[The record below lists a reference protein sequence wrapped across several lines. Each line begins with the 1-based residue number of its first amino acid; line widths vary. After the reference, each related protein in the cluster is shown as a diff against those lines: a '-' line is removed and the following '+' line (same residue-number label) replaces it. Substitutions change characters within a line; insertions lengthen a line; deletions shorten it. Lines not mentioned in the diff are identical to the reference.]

1 MPRCFLPLRL
11 IKVFDVCCI
20 RRSVGVETMMPL
32 SAFHVRFVRVMTS
45 FGTMWPS
52 NIQCSVTKQRVKV
65 VMCSFAPFAV
75 SPKVR
80 EGIGTALRVIGS
92 MWVMIL

>member
-1 MPRCFLPLRL
+1 M
-11 IKVFDVCCI
+11 V
-20 RRSVGVETMMPL
+20 PL
-32 SAFHVRFVRVMTS
+32 SAFHVRFVPCDDII
-45 FGTMWPS
+45 GTMWPS
-52 NIQCSVTKQRVKV
+52 IIQCSVIKQRVKV